1 MYRQQSM
8 QEVRWAMNK
17 ESKKVFWRWYF
28 LGGAGWNYEKMQ
40 GLGYYFSMLPMIKK
54 QKDEESRKTMAKTEL
69 QFFNTNNTMAP
80 IIMGVDCALQ
90 DEKGAE
96 AVDTI
101 AALKT
106 GMMGPLAGIG
116 DTLFHVIPSTIIGSI
131 ASYIALEGS
140 PMALVLWLCFG
151 LFRLFCMKNFYN
163 MGYREGAKI
172 VSEIGNRLKKITK
185 AANILGITVI
195 GALIPSVVNARFA
208 YEFTRGEVS
217 ISIQEL
223 ADKIMPAL
231 APTLVVFLAYWMLGR
246 KKMNSTR
253 VTLLL
258 VVIGIAAYNLKIFA

>member
-1 MYRQQSM
+1 MSKVQSGLS
-8 QEVRWAMNK
+8 K
-17 ESKKVFWRWYF
+17 ESKSVFWRWYF

-54 QKDEESRKTMAKTEL
+54 QKDEEDRKKLAKTEL

-90 DEKGAE
+90 DETGAD

-131 ASYIALEGS
+131 ASYMALEGS
-140 PMALVLWLCFG
+140 PMALILWIFFG
-151 LFRLFCMKNFYN
+151 LLRMFCMKNFFSL
-163 MGYREGAKI
+163 GYREGAKI

-208 YEFTRGEVS
+208 YEFSWGEVS
-217 ISIQEL
+217 ITVQEL
-223 ADKIMPAL
+223 ADKIMPSL
-231 APTLVVFLAYWMLGR
+231 APTLVVFFAYWMLGR

-258 VVIGIAAYNLKIFA
+258 VVVGILAYNLKIFA

>member
-1 MYRQQSM
+1 M
-8 QEVRWAMNK
+8 
-17 ESKKVFWRWYF
+17 SKKEKIVLTKEGNQAFWRWYF
-28 LGGAGWNYEKMQ
+28 LGGCGWNYEKMQ

-54 QKDEESRKTMAKTEL
+54 QKNAEDQKKMAKTEL

-90 DEKGAE
+90 DETGTDAC
-96 AVDTI
+96 DTI

-131 ASYIALEGS
+131 ASYMALEGS
-140 PMALVLWLCFG
+140 PLALILWLFFG
-151 LFRLFCMKNFYN
+151 LFRAFCMKNFFAL
-163 MGYREGAKI
+163 GYREGAKI
-172 VSEIGNRLKKITK
+172 VSEIGNRLKKITQ

-195 GALIPSVVNARFA
+195 GALIPSVVNAKFA
-208 YEFTRGEVS
+208 YEFSWGEVS
-217 ISIQEL
+217 ISVQQL
-223 ADKIMPAL
+223 ADQIMPSL
-231 APTLVVFLAYWMLGR
+231 APTLVVFFAYWLLGR

-258 VVIGIAAYNLKIFA
+258 VVLGIVLYNLKVLA

>member
-1 MYRQQSM
+1 MSKSTVTK
-8 QEVRWAMNK
+8 EGNK
-17 ESKKVFWRWYF
+17 AFWRWYF
-28 LGGAGWNYEKMQ
+28 LGGCGWNYEKMQ

-54 QKDEESRKTMAKTEL
+54 HGEGEAQKNLAKTEL

-90 DEKGAE
+90 DEKEPEAAE
-96 AVDTI
+96 TI

-131 ASYIALEGS
+131 ASYMALEGS
-140 PMALVLWLCFG
+140 PLALILWIFFG
-151 LFRLFCMKNFYN
+151 FLRLFCMKNFFN
-163 MGYREGAKI
+163 LGYKEGAKI

-195 GALIPSVVNARFA
+195 GALIPSVVNAKFA

-217 ISIQEL
+217 ISLQQL
-223 ADKIMPAL
+223 ADQIMPSL
-231 APTLVVFLAYWMLGR
+231 APTLVVFMAYWMLGR

-258 VVIGIAAYNLKIFA
+258 VVIGILAYNLKIFA

>member
-1 MYRQQSM
+1 MP
-8 QEVRWAMNK
+8 
-17 ESKKVFWRWYF
+17 FYF
-28 LGGAGWNYEKMQ
+28 LLIYRKWLIFAIYAKSFWVFREKLQ
-40 GLGYYFSMLPMIKK
+40 LGYFYSMLPMIKK
-54 QKDEESRKTMAKTEL
+54 QKDEEDRKNLAKTEL

-90 DEKGAE
+90 DETGAD
-96 AVDTI
+96 ASDTI

-131 ASYIALEGS
+131 ASYMALEGS
-140 PMALVLWLCFG
+140 PLALVLWIFFG
-151 LFRLFCMKNFYN
+151 LLRLFCMKNFYA

-208 YEFTRGEVS
+208 YEFSWGEVS

-223 ADKIMPAL
+223 ADKIMPSL
-231 APTLVVFLAYWMLGR
+231 APTLVVFFAYWMLGR

-258 VVIGIAAYNLKIFA
+258 VLVGILAYNLKVFA

>member
-1 MYRQQSM
+1 MSKM
-8 QEVRWAMNK
+8 VNGLTK
-17 ESKKVFWRWYF
+17 ESRSVFWRWYF

-40 GLGYYFSMLPMIKK
+40 GLGYFYSMLPMVRKQSDEEK
-54 QKDEESRKTMAKTEL
+54 QKDLAKTEL
-69 QFFNTNNTMAP
+69 QFFNTSNTMAP

-90 DEKGAE
+90 DEKGTE
-96 AVDTI
+96 ALDTI

-131 ASYIALEGS
+131 ASYMALEGS
-140 PMALVLWLCFG
+140 PLALVLWICFG
-151 LFRLFCMKNFYN
+151 LLRLFCMKNFFSL
-163 MGYREGAKI
+163 GYREGAKI
-172 VSEIGNRLKKITK
+172 VGEIGNRLKKITK

-208 YEFTRGEVS
+208 YEFSWGEVS
-217 ISIQEL
+217 VSIQEL
-223 ADKIMPAL
+223 ADKIMPSL
-231 APTLVVFLAYWMLGR
+231 APTLVVFFAYWMLGR

-258 VVIGIAAYNLKIFA
+258 VLVGILAYNLKIFA

>member
-1 MYRQQSM
+1 MS
-8 QEVRWAMNK
+8 NTKNGLTK
-17 ESKKVFWRWYF
+17 EGKSVFWRWYF

-54 QKDEESRKTMAKTEL
+54 QKDEE
-69 QFFNTNNTMAP
+69 AP

-90 DEKGAE
+90 DQTGAE
-96 AVDTI
+96 AADTI

-131 ASYIALEGS
+131 ASYMALEGS
-140 PMALVLWLCFG
+140 PLALVLWIFFG
-151 LFRLFCMKNFYN
+151 LLRMFCMKNFFSL
-163 MGYREGAKI
+163 GYREGAKI

-208 YEFTRGEVS
+208 YEFSWGEVS
-217 ISIQEL
+217 ISVQEL
-223 ADKIMPAL
+223 ADKIMPSL
-231 APTLVVFLAYWMLGR
+231 APTLVVFFAYWMLGR

-253 VTLLL
+253 VTLLR
-258 VVIGIAAYNLKIFA
+258 VVVGILAYNLKVFA

>member
-1 MYRQQSM
+1 MS
-8 QEVRWAMNK
+8 NTNNGLTK
-17 ESKKVFWRWYF
+17 EGKSVFWRWYF

-54 QKDEESRKTMAKTEL
+54 QKDEEARKTLAKTEL

-90 DEKGAE
+90 DQTGAE
-96 AVDTI
+96 AADTI

-131 ASYIALEGS
+131 ASYMALEGS
-140 PMALVLWLCFG
+140 PLALILWIFFG
-151 LFRLFCMKNFYN
+151 LLRMFCMKNFFSL
-163 MGYREGAKI
+163 GYREGAKI

-208 YEFTRGEVS
+208 YEFSWGEVS
-217 ISIQEL
+217 ISVQEL
-223 ADKIMPAL
+223 ADKIMPSL
-231 APTLVVFLAYWMLGR
+231 APTLVVFFAYWMLGR

-258 VVIGIAAYNLKIFA
+258 VVVGILAYNLKVFA

>member
-1 MYRQQSM
+1 MSKDKSGLS
-8 QEVRWAMNK
+8 K
-17 ESKKVFWRWYF
+17 ECNSVFWRWYF

-54 QKDEESRKTMAKTEL
+54 QSGDEDKKTLAKTEL

-90 DEKGAE
+90 DETGAD
-96 AVDTI
+96 AADTI

-131 ASYIALEGS
+131 ASYMALEGS
-140 PMALVLWLCFG
+140 PLALILWIFFG
-151 LFRLFCMKNFYN
+151 LLRLFCMRNFFTL
-163 MGYREGAKI
+163 GYREGAKI
-172 VSEIGNRLKKITK
+172 VGEIGNRLKKITK

-195 GALIPSVVNARFA
+195 GALIPSVVNAKFA
-208 YEFTRGEVS
+208 YQYNWGEVS
-217 ISIQEL
+217 ITVQEL
-223 ADKIMPAL
+223 ADKIMPSL
-231 APTLVVFLAYWMLGR
+231 APTLVVFFAYWMLGR

-258 VVIGIAAYNLKIFA
+258 VVVGILAYNLKVFA